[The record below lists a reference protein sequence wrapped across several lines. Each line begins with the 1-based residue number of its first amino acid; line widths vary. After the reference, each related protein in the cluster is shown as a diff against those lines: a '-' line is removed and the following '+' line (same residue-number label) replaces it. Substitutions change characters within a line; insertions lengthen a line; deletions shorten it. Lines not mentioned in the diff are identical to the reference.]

1 MRKPAT
7 SVVRQCTVC
16 GGNIE
21 YPMLQDEKRYSCVS
35 IGDQLLS
42 EIPPECWKNNSNK
55 VAGELLSAIPSHFIY
70 IPASRNPHQKRLEI
84 SAEILE
90 ATKDKKPLPEFWLDL
105 MEQVGK
111 RFYKR
116 FYSNLSESSY
126 IKELMKPSIDSLIK
140 EKKERV
146 IKEKIEKRKRTPIEP
161 IQLTDDFQRAVNAF
175 EAAGMRR
182 YELKIQR
189 GHKYQLATIKRR
201 TADATHF
208 CEFLIQRGHQ
218 FWPQVGQHDLDEY
231 VDSHS
236 RHAGAHAYTFLKF
249 LKQKYKLT
257 QKFIRP
263 RNKNKTIT
271 ESVAAI
277 SDMRDAI
284 LKVVQHDD
292 EQVVIAA
299 LFLLLYAQPLSRT
312 MELKQ
317 NNFKRA
323 NGKLFVKFSEEW
335 TPVDAL
341 TEKFLCAFS
350 PDMRNAGFSG
360 SEKNLFSLSLS
371 KLNYEIKKIV
381 KISLKLLRLG
391 AIANLIRSGITD
403 RVSISRILGVSM
415 PTVVL
420 VEKTFQWDLQSTV
433 SPEIIASRNEV
444 IRGERTE

>member
-1 MRKPAT
+1 MRKPAK

-21 YPMLQDEKRYSCVS
+21 YPMLQDEKRYSCIS

-42 EIPPECWKNNSNK
+42 EIPPECWQNNSNK
-55 VAGELLSAIPSHFIY
+55 IAAELLSAIPSHFIY
-70 IPASRNPHQKRLEI
+70 NSDSRIPHQKRLEF

-90 ATKDKKPLPEFWLDL
+90 ATKEKMPLPEFWIGLIDKF
-105 MEQVGK
+105 GK
-111 RFYKR
+111 RFYKS
-116 FYSNLSESSY
+116 FYSNLSESSH
-126 IKELMKPSIDSLIK
+126 IKDLMRPSIESLVKVRK
-140 EKKERV
+140 EHV
-146 IKEKIEKRKRTPIEP
+146 VKEKIRKIKRIPVESILLPDE
-161 IQLTDDFQRAVNAF
+161 FQRAVNAY

-189 GHKYQLATIKRR
+189 GHNYQLATIKRR

-208 CEFLIQRGHQ
+208 CEFLTQRGHQ

-249 LKQKYKLT
+249 LKQKFKLS

-271 ESVAAI
+271 ESVASINDMKQAI
-277 SDMRDAI
+277 A
-284 LKVVQHDD
+284 KVAKHDD
-292 EQVVIAA
+292 EDVVIAA
-299 LFLLLYAQPLSRT
+299 LLLLLYAQPLSRT

-323 NGKLFVKFSEEW
+323 NGKLVVKFAEEW

-341 TEKFLCAFS
+341 TEKFLCACC
-350 PDMRNAGFSG
+350 PDMRNYEFLG
-360 SEKNLFSLSLS
+360 SEKALLSSSMS
-371 KLNYEIKKIV
+371 KINYEIKKII
-381 KISLKLLRLG
+381 KISFKPLRLG
-391 AIANLIRSGITD
+391 AIANLISSGITD
-403 RVSISRILGVSM
+403 RISISRILGVSM

-433 SPEIIASRNEV
+433 APEIIASRNEV